1 MYKMRGEMICVY
13 PLCAE
18 RNRRNEGRTRLEKGG
33 RGPDRSVAV
42 LRKLEVELTETSS
55 LGMKN
60 K

>member
-1 MYKMRGEMICVY
+1 MRIP
-13 PLCAE
+13 PLC
-18 RNRRNEGRTRLEKGG
+18 RRNEGRTRLEKGG